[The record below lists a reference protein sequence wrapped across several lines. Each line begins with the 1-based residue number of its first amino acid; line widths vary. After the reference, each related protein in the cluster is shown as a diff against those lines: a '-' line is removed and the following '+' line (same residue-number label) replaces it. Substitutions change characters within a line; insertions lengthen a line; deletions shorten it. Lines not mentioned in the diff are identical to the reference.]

1 MRPIA
6 WRAYLTLGIA
16 SLVVYFSLDG
26 FAQAVL
32 YQAFGTGALI
42 AIAFG
47 IRRNGPGRLLP
58 WLVFATAVLLQLAGD
73 LTYFFYENY
82 LHVLAPFPSVAD
94 VFYLSSFP
102 IFATALFLMA
112 RSRVPQRDW
121 ATLIDAV
128 IIACGVGVLTWIY
141 LVVPYADDPALSLLE
156 RTASI
161 AYPLM
166 DLMILT
172 ATVRLAVSPGSRAPA
187 LNLLGLSFVVYFVTD
202 ICYAVMLLAGTYR
215 SGSLI
220 DVGWLFAAVLW
231 GATPLHPSMRE
242 LTERS
247 PLRPERRLASKRLIL
262 LAGASLLVPG
272 VMGVQIVR
280 DQPLHGP
287 IVAAG
292 SAALF
297 CLVLARM
304 FGLMKDLSASV
315 DKYRQA
321 VNRERTLRGAGAKLA
336 SAEGLDEIYAA
347 ALEACVELA
356 SDVPHVRA
364 SVWTAV
370 DDDLSVS
377 ATSGHE
383 CGAITQ
389 RTARLSQMPQSL
401 NTDLLDGRTC
411 LVDGVSPM
419 ERIAGP
425 AGKQIALLIP
435 LVVLDRFAGVLMVE
449 ADSVFPH
456 ELGDAFGALASQVV
470 LSLEGVVLSRDLFER
485 KSEARFRSLVQSSSD
500 VILIIDPNAT
510 VNYQSPTALKILGY
524 DDDSLIGTK
533 VLDWVHPED
542 SGTAAS
548 YIAESR
554 GRSGARTTSEWRVKR
569 RDGSWVQVEVTC
581 NDLLLDPNVAGV
593 VLTIRD
599 ISERKAFE
607 EELTRLAFHDP
618 LTALPNRALFKD
630 RIGHAIARSER
641 GGDLVTVL
649 FLDIDDFKSVN
660 DTMGHLF
667 GDRLLRAVG
676 ERLSQTLRPADT
688 VARFG
693 GDEFA
698 VLMETRGGEKA
709 VIEVA
714 ERVLSAL
721 RLPFTLDSTDV
732 FINASVGLASSNS
745 PKMTGDKMLHDAD
758 VAMYTAKA
766 RGKNNYATF
775 ESGMHTAALERLEL
789 KAELQRAR
797 MDREFI
803 LNYQPIVSLSTG
815 ETKGVEALVRWQHP
829 ERGLM
834 APADFI
840 SLAEETGTIV
850 ALGRWVL
857 HEACL
862 QTRLWQIEC
871 PGHESL
877 VVHVN
882 FSARQLQESSI
893 VDDVAKVLLQ
903 SRLKPQC
910 LCLEITESVLMQD
923 TKNAISKLEQL
934 RKLGVRVFVD
944 DFGTGYS
951 SLSYLDTL
959 PIDGLKIDKSF
970 VARMGSARG
979 ESALAVAVIK
989 LSRNVDLQA
998 IAEGIETAEQ
1008 AQRLRDLECDL
1019 GQGYLFAR
1027 PLTAEEIPS
1036 RLTSSFSL
1044 AIARSDD

>member
-1 MRPIA
+1 M
-6 WRAYLTLGIA
+6 LGIA
-16 SLVVYFSLDG
+16 SLVVYFTLDG
-26 FAQAVL
+26 VAQAIS
-32 YQAFGTGALI
+32 YQFFGAGALI

-47 IRRNGPGRLLP
+47 IRRNRPGRLLP
-58 WLVFATAVLLQLAGD
+58 WLVFAIAVLLQLAGD

-82 LHVLAPFPSVAD
+82 LHVLAPFPSAAD

-112 RSRVPQRDW
+112 RSRVLQRDW
-121 ATLIDAV
+121 ANLIDAI

-141 LVVPYADDPALSLLE
+141 LVIPYADDPALSLLE
-156 RTASI
+156 RIASI

-166 DLMILT
+166 DLVILT
-172 ATVRLAVSPGSRAPA
+172 ATLRLAVSPGSRAPA

-220 DVGWLFAAVLW
+220 DAGWLFAAVLW
-231 GATPLHPSMRE
+231 GATPLHPSMQE

-247 PLRPERRLASKRLIL
+247 AVRSENRLSSKRLIL

-272 VMGVQIVR
+272 VMGVEIIR
-280 DQPLHGP
+280 GQPLHGP

-321 VNRERTLRGAGAKLA
+321 VSRERTLRRAGAKLA
-336 SAEGLDEIYAA
+336 SAQGLDDTYAA
-347 ALEACVELA
+347 ALAACVELA
-356 SDVPHVRA
+356 SEVPHVRA
-364 SVWTAV
+364 SVWTAM
-370 DDDLSVS
+370 DDDVSVS
-377 ATSGHE
+377 AVSGHD
-383 CGAITQ
+383 CSAIVH
-389 RTARLSQMPQSL
+389 RTARLSQLPQSL
-401 NTDLLDGRTC
+401 TTELVEGRAC
-411 LVDGVSPM
+411 QVENVSPM
-419 ERIAGP
+419 ERIAGH
-425 AGKQIALLIP
+425 AGKENALLIP
-435 LVVLDRFAGVLMVE
+435 LVVLDRFAGMLVME
-449 ADSVFPH
+449 ADSIFPH
-456 ELGDAFGALASQVV
+456 ELGDAFGALASQIV
-470 LSLEGVVLSRDLFER
+470 LSLEGVVLTRDLLER

-500 VILIIDPNAT
+500 VILIIEPDAT
-510 VNYQSPTALKILGY
+510 VNYQSPTAFKILGH

-533 VLDWVHPED
+533 ILERVHPDD

-548 YIAESR
+548 YIAESI
-554 GRSGARTTSEWRVKR
+554 GRSGASITSEWRLKR
-569 RDGSWVQVEVTC
+569 RDGSWVQVEVMC

-599 ISERKAFE
+599 ISERKSFE

-630 RIGHAIARSER
+630 RIEHAIARNER
-641 GGDLVTVL
+641 GEALVTVL

-698 VLMETRGGEKA
+698 ILMETRGGVKA

-714 ERVLSAL
+714 ERILREL
-721 RLPFTLDSTDV
+721 RLPFALDGTDV
-732 FINASVGLASSNS
+732 VMNASLGVASSDAANIA
-745 PKMTGDKMLHDAD
+745 GDKLLHDAD

-766 RGKNNYATF
+766 KGKNSFATF
-775 ESGMHTAALERLEL
+775 ESGMHAAALERLRL
-789 KAELQRAR
+789 KADLQRSSVE
-797 MDREFI
+797 REFI
-803 LNYQPIVSLSTG
+803 LEYQPIVSLSTG

-829 ERGLM
+829 DRGLI
-834 APADFI
+834 APMDFI
-840 SLAEETGTIV
+840 PLAEETGAIV
-850 ALGRWVL
+850 ALGLWVL
-857 HEACL
+857 QEACL
-862 QTRLWQIEC
+862 QGRLWQMEV

-877 VVHVN
+877 IVHVN
-882 FSARQLQESSI
+882 FSARQLQEPSI
-893 VDDVAKVLLQ
+893 VDDVAKVLMQAHLD
-903 SRLKPQC
+903 PQC
-910 LCLEITESVLMQD
+910 LCLEITESALMQD
-923 TKNAISKLEQL
+923 TQDAIRKLEEL
-934 RKLGVRVFVD
+934 RKLGVKVFVD

-970 VARMGSARG
+970 VNRMGSARD

-998 IAEGIETAEQ
+998 IAEGVETAEQ

-1019 GQGYLFAR
+1019 GQGYLFAK
-1027 PLTAEEIPS
+1027 PLTTEEIPA
-1036 RLTSSFSL
+1036 RLTSTFSL
-1044 AIARSDD
+1044 ALARSGD